1 MIEET
6 LNSPYIHSAGSDNF
20 AAMVLKNSRA
30 GPVLVN
36 FWSEK
41 AGPCLRQYPILDK
54 LIYHYGGRLLL
65 VNINADAEVKITKEY
80 GIASVP
86 TLKLFRHGQIIET
99 LHGYQ
104 SEADLKQ
111 VMDRHVSRESDRA
124 LAEAIE
130 QYAQGEHARAY
141 EMIAEAIVA
150 DPVNPRLPL
159 ALCKLLK
166 HEGRYQ
172 EADTLLSKLP
182 ANIAGD
188 RDIIELQAQLE
199 FFAIAASSSD
209 SEQTAAQLE
218 KQAAE
223 SADNSELKKQLSAH
237 YVVQQNYAQALAT
250 LAQIMEKDHSYDDN
264 YARRAMLKIFVLLGE
279 GDELISQYRPLLR
292 RYN

>member
-1 MIEET
+1 MIEDT
-6 LNSPYIHSAGSDNF
+6 LDSPYIHSAGSNNF
-20 AAMVLKNSRA
+20 AAMVLENSHA

-54 LIYHYGGRLLL
+54 LVYHYGGRLLL
-65 VNINADAEVKITKEY
+65 VNIDADTEIKITKEY

-86 TLKLFRHGQIIET
+86 TLKLFRHGRIIET

-104 SEADLKQ
+104 SETDLQQ
-111 VMDRHVSRESDRA
+111 VLDRHVSRESDNA
-124 LAEAIE
+124 LAQAIE
-130 QYAQGEHARAY
+130 QYAQGKHAQAY

-150 DPVNPRLPL
+150 DPDNPRLPL

-172 EADTLLSKLP
+172 EASTLLSNLP
-182 ANIAGD
+182 ATIAGD
-188 RDIIELQAQLE
+188 RGIIELQAQLE
-199 FFAIAASSSD
+199 FFAIAASSAD
-209 SEQTAAQLE
+209 SGQDTALLE
-218 KQAAE
+218 KQAAA
-223 SADNSELKKQLSAH
+223 SADNSELKRQLSAH

-250 LAQIMEKDHSYDDN
+250 LAQIMENDQSYDDD
-264 YARRAMLKIFVLLGE
+264 YARRAMLKIFVLLDE

-292 RYN
+292 RYS